1 MSVQITVSE
10 EFKKVA
16 DKIAKKHDSTVG
28 EACDRI
34 AATYLSRITA
44 LANYAAKHAKAPK
57 EKKAKAVKK
66 GKPSIS
72 KKAPAKKAKA
82 TPHRRS
88 TDAGAPAA
96 AEAAPAAE

>member
-1 MSVQITVSE
+1 MSVQISVSE

-16 DKIAKKHDSTVG
+16 DKIAKKYDSTVG

-44 LANYAAKHAKAPK
+44 LANYAAKHVKPAK

-72 KKAPAKKAKA
+72 KKAPAKARKAKV
-82 TPHRRS
+82 
-88 TDAGAPAA
+88 APAA
-96 AEAAPAAE
+96 APVESTPAAE